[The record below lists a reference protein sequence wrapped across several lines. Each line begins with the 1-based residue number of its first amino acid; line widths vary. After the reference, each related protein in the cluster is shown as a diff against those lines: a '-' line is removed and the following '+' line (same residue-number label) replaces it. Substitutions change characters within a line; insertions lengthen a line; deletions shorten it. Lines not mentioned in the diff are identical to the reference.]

1 MLDEELLAA
10 WLRLTTVIDNQ
21 RLAVSCAAD
30 QPRLPFNE
38 AMVCGLLYAAQAS
51 GESLTASGLCRR
63 TRILK
68 SQMNAILRSLE
79 GKGVI
84 SRRQSQADR
93 RLVELRLLPG
103 GLALYRES
111 HRRSV
116 SMAGRLIDEMGEER
130 IRTLLPLLRQAA
142 DIFETIQQEV

>member
-1 MLDEELLAA
+1 MLNEELLEA
-10 WLRLTTVIDNQ
+10 WLRLSCVIDNQ
-21 RLAVSCAAD
+21 RLAAD
-30 QPRLPFNE
+30 FPFNE
-38 AMVCGLLYAAQAS
+38 ALVCGLLSQ
-51 GESLTASGLCRR
+51 GGCRTASELCAR

-79 GKGVI
+79 AKGAI

>member
-1 MLDEELLAA
+1 MLNEELLEA
-10 WLRLTTVIDNQ
+10 WLRLSCVIDNQ
-21 RLAVSCAAD
+21 RLAAD
-30 QPRLPFNE
+30 FPFNE
-38 AMVCGLLYAAQAS
+38 ALVCGLLSQ
-51 GESLTASGLCRR
+51 GGCRTASELCAR

-79 GKGVI
+79 AKGAI

-116 SMAGRLIDEMGEER
+116 SMAGRLIDEMGEEL